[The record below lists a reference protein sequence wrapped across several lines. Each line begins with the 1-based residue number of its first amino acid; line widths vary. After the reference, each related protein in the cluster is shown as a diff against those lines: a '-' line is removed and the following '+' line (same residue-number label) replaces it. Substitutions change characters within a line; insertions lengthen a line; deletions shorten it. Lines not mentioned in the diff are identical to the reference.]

1 MMHDTVIP
9 LSEFA
14 RLLVGP
20 WHSDT
25 HPGTFVRI
33 APQDN
38 LDDGQWQIR
47 PEYPGLHL
55 PLEDVRQLIPALE
68 AAAAHLE
75 EEE

>member
-1 MMHDTVIP
+1 MMHDTVIS

-38 LDDGQWQIR
+38 LDEGQWQSR

-55 PLEDVRQLIPALE
+55 RPVDVRQLIPALE
-68 AAAAHLE
+68 AAVAHLE
-75 EEE
+75 AEE